1 MYINER
7 FYINEIFYI
16 PSFKF
21 TLGGIVTGVI
31 ADYSVV
37 SNDTEISHALY
48 SVSPNGNIIQH
59 YIVQQGILPR
69 ILTLTQSTHLTDMSL
84 VLRYSFVCF

>member
-21 TLGGIVTGVI
+21 TSGDIFTGVI
-31 ADYSVV
+31 ADYAVV
-37 SNDTEISHALY
+37 SNNTEISHALY
-48 SVSPNGNIIQH
+48 SVSPNGNILQH
-59 YIVQQGILPR
+59 YIVQHGILPR
-69 ILTLTQSTHLTDMSL
+69 MLTLTQSINLTDMSL
-84 VLRYSFVCF
+84 VL